1 MPTVNTPIHQ
11 SLIQACKEVKP
22 EWFTTTAF
30 VNEMVSR
37 GLAGLDP
44 CATLG
49 EPEQQT
55 DTNKKSEGS
64 TSKKELYR
72 EDINKVKRKKKNS
85 PFKFDRSL
93 VPFDLDS
100 HADRIEAFWDVKKGA
115 KTEQAWN
122 LLIDGLAS
130 IKGLHGDQ
138 AVKEQLELAVVG
150 GPKGPWSNITLHNY
164 RTFSGRNAEKAPSIP
179 DNHPASRVFTADGGF
194 EE

>member
-1 MPTVNTPIHQ
+1 MATVNTPIHQ

-55 DTNKKSEGS
+55 DRPTKSEGS
-64 TSKKELYR
+64 TSKKELYI
-72 EDINKVKRKKKNS
+72 EDINKVKAKKKNS
-85 PFKFDRSL
+85 IFKFDRSSI
-93 VPFDLDS
+93 PFDLDN
-100 HADRIEAFWDVKKGA
+100 HAKDIETFWEVKTGKKTQASWSLLMDSLAAIKGMHGDLAVKK
-115 KTEQAWN
+115 
-122 LLIDGLAS
+122 
-130 IKGLHGDQ
+130 
-138 AVKEQLELAVVG
+138 QLELAIVG
-150 GPKGPWSNITLHNY
+150 GPKGPWANITLHNY
-164 RTFSGRNAEKAPSIP
+164 QTFSGRNSQQTQP

-194 EE
+194 QE